1 MQPTVREILAL
12 PVLQHGEPEVI
23 GGGTLDRRVR
33 WVHVSDLRDLS
44 NLLQGGE
51 LVLTT
56 GRALTDDPVGYL
68 EGLAAAGATGLVV
81 ELGLH
86 VDAIPPEAA
95 EAADRLGLPVVALHR
110 EVRFVEVTEEV
121 HRSIVADQYA
131 EVAFA
136 RNTHEAFID
145 LSMKRASLGEIVEAA
160 AAILEAPIVLE
171 DLARQVLAFA
181 AQGVETAE
189 LLSDWERRSRLTPIT
204 RETGIGGPESWITT
218 PVGAHRQEWGRL
230 VVPRPTGND
239 TRTRMTIE
247 RAAQA
252 LALGR
257 MVEREGTALQQ
268 QAQSGLIDELRRGRI
283 QDEAEATA
291 RAHALGLRPALTYL
305 PLTIRVTETPSAD
318 QVFMQRRR
326 IRMLDAIRHAVR
338 TSRLTALTTNPR
350 AGWFDLLISQSP
362 SGSGPDALQSL
373 CAEIHAALG
382 RIDGVVRCTVGV
394 GPDST
399 RLLDA
404 ARGLAESAHIAD
416 VAQSL
421 PRNGKLCH
429 RSADIR
435 LRGLIALIRTDQRV
449 QAFAEAELRGLLEYR
464 ARHGD
469 DLLDVLRAYLELG
482 GNKAELAKRLGIS
495 RPTLYAKLAT
505 VERLL
510 GVDLDDAESRT
521 SLHTAVLILDSH
533 SSAPAEEAEAAPG
546 I

>member
-1 MQPTVREILAL
+1 MQPTVRDILDL
-12 PVLQHGEPEVI
+12 PVLQRGEPEVV
-23 GGGTLDRRVR
+23 GGGSLDRRVR
-33 WVHVSDLRDLS
+33 WVHVSDLYDLS

-56 GRALTDDPVGYL
+56 GRALVDDPVGYL
-68 EGLAAAGATGLVV
+68 EGLAAANAIGLVV

-95 EAADRLGLPVVALHR
+95 EAADRLALPVVALHR

-136 RNTHEAFID
+136 RNTHEAFTD
-145 LSMKRASLGEIVEAA
+145 LSMKRASPGEIVDAA
-160 AAILEAPIVLE
+160 ADILDAPVVLE

-181 AQGVETAE
+181 AQDVETAE
-189 LLSDWERRSRLTPIT
+189 LLSDWERRSRLTPVSH
-204 RETGIGGPESWITT
+204 ETEVCGPESWITT

-230 VVPRPTGND
+230 VAPRPIGND
-239 TRTRMTIE
+239 ARTRMTLE

-257 MVEREGTALQQ
+257 MVEREGTALEQ
-268 QAQSGLIDELRRGRI
+268 QAQSGLVDELRRGRI

-305 PLTIRVTETPSAD
+305 PVTIRVSETPSAD
-318 QVFMQRRR
+318 QVFTQRRR
-326 IRMLDAIRHAVR
+326 VRMLDAIRHAVR

-350 AGWFDLLISQSP
+350 TGWFDLLVSQPP
-362 SGSGPDALQSL
+362 SGSGPDALHSL
-373 CAEIHAALG
+373 CTEIHAALG

-404 ARGLAESAHIAD
+404 AGGLAESAHIAD

-421 PRNGKLCH
+421 PQDGKVCH

-449 QAFAEAELRGLLEYR
+449 QAFAEAELRGLLEHR
-464 ARHGD
+464 ARHDD

-482 GNKAELAKRLGIS
+482 GNKAELAKRLRIS

-533 SSAPAEEAEAAPG
+533 ASAPTRAARTSRDA
-546 I
+546 